1 MILCNIF
8 RQTWSTSVPKYVFE
22 SLEKFLLKDFHRNL
36 EQKTS
41 TIFELE
47 LVSLLEL
54 FILRYSNNEYGTKN
68 DEEMSATEDNVCQ

>member
-1 MILCNIF
+1 
-8 RQTWSTSVPKYVFE
+8 VPKYVFE

-54 FILRYSNNEYGTKN
+54 FILRYSNIEYGTRN
-68 DEEMSATEDNVCQ
+68 GEEMSATEDNVCQ